1 LSDLPEPL
9 RRRSSLAWETPLRAL
24 LHRRTPNA
32 SFFVRDHARAVP
44 RIAPAEYRLT
54 VAGANGELVLT
65 LADLCAMPRVA
76 RVATLACS
84 GNGRSGFEP
93 RPPGVPWGFG
103 AISTAEW
110 DGVRLRDVLERAGI
124 GERDAHAVFDGCDEA
139 PDAERPP
146 FRRSLTLERALGEG
160 TILADTMNGEPLP
173 AEHGGPVRL
182 LVGGWSANHS
192 VKWLRRIALSE
203 RPDEGH
209 WMTKDY
215 RVPDPATGEM
225 HMIEAAAPMAIVAA
239 PESGA
244 VCGGD
249 VSVEGVAYGRPEP
262 AHVRVEVDG
271 AHAGDAPV
279 RYEDGPYAWGRWSLV
294 FALRPGPH
302 RIAVRPVDRGGNAGP
317 ERPTWNSGGYCYDGP
332 HDIRIEVGTAH

>member
-1 LSDLPEPL
+1 MNEPL
-9 RRRSSLAWETPLRAL
+9 RRRSSLAWETPLGVL
-24 LHRRTPNA
+24 LDRRTPNA
-32 SFFVRDHARAVP
+32 SFFVRDHARAP

-54 VAGANGELVLT
+54 IAGANGEQGLSLD
-65 LADLCAMPRVA
+65 DLRALPRVS
-76 RVATLACS
+76 RVMTLACS

-103 AISTAEW
+103 AVSTADWE
-110 DGVRLRDVLERAGI
+110 GVLLRDVLERAGI
-124 GERDAHAVFDGCDEA
+124 GARDAHVVFDGYDEA
-139 PDAERPP
+139 PDAEKPP
-146 FRRSLTLERALGEG
+146 FRRSLPLARALGDG

-209 WMTKDY
+209 WMIRDY
-215 RVPDPATGEM
+215 RVPDRATGEM
-225 HMIEAAAPMAIVAA
+225 RMIEAAAPMAIIAA

-244 VCGGD
+244 ACGRE
-249 VSVEGVAYGRPEP
+249 VSVQGIAYGQP
-262 AHVRVEVDG
+262 APALVRVEVDG

-279 RYEDGPYAWGRWSLV
+279 RYVDGPYAWGRWSLAL
-294 FALRPGPH
+294 ALRPGPH
-302 RIAVRPVDRGGNAGP
+302 RIAVRPVDREGNAAP
-317 ERPTWNSGGYCYDGP
+317 EKPTWNSGGYCYDGP
-332 HDIRIEVGTAH
+332 HAVDIEVG